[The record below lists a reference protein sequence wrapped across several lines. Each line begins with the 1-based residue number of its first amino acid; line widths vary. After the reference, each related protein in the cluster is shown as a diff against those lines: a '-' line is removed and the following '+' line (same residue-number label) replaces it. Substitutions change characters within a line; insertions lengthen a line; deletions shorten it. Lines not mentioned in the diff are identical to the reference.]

1 MTTVSIDSPAVIH
14 GLGLFETMLV
24 LDGRVVQL
32 EAHRARLER
41 SCRALGFP
49 PPDPRRFQNAIDE
62 AVGACRL
69 AEAALRCVYV
79 AGETNWREPSAWSF
93 SASANRVPALTLAR
107 RAEARAIMLEPSLC
121 RSLPEHKLTSYAICR
136 LALKRAEERG
146 ANEALFLDRDG
157 AVLEGTATNVFAT
170 AGNRLVT
177 TPTPAGILPGIVRDW
192 VLDASARLGIDVEL
206 RAPSREELRGGA
218 FLTSS
223 LTMLAPLVSLDDA
236 DCDPPGD
243 LFARLAERWQREL
256 HNA

>member
-1 MTTVSIDSPAVIH
+1 MTTVSVDSPAVMH

-24 LDGRVVQL
+24 LDGRVMQM
-32 EAHRARLER
+32 EAHRARLEG

-49 PPDPRRFQNAIDE
+49 PPDSRRFQNAINE
-62 AVGACRL
+62 AVDTCRL

-79 AGETNWREPSAWSF
+79 ASDTNWGEPSAWILSVT
-93 SASANRVPALTLAR
+93 ANRVPSLTLAR
-107 RAEARAIMLEPSLC
+107 RAGARAITLDRSLC
-121 RSLPEHKLTSYAICR
+121 RSLPEHKLTSYAVCR
-136 LALKRAEERG
+136 LALERAEERG
-146 ANEALFLDRDG
+146 ANEALFLDRDR

-177 TPTPAGILPGIVRDW
+177 APTGAGILPGIVRDW

-223 LTMLAPLVSLDDA
+223 LTLLAPLVSLDDA

-243 LFARLAERWQREL
+243 LFARLSERWHREL